1 MRKQGPEGL
10 NILAGNT
17 WPESARVSY
26 KVKGRESQHSLVQH
40 SQGVPITASGRQGS
54 FLQLPTPPWGQF
66 RPATLASCALPP
78 HPTPYMKAGTV
89 SAFSAVLHSQGC
101 FSVQQMFRKYLLSEG
116 DGESWVG
123 YEAYPRSAPLAATG
137 AGLSHK
143 TEPESGQ
150 GSQPAPQ
157 EQRSRQPSHWKDL
170 TLVFSSRQTPLVLV
184 ERLCECCMHFSYFYL
199 FT

>member
-17 WPESARVSY
+17 WPESAGVSY
-26 KVKGRESQHSLVQH
+26 KMKGRKSQHSLVQY

-54 FLQLPTPPWGQF
+54 FPQLPTPPWGHF

-89 SAFSAVLHSQGC
+89 SAFSAVLHNQGR
-101 FSVQQMFRKYLLSEG
+101 FPVQQMFRKYLLSEG

-123 YEAYPRSAPLAATG
+123 CEAYPRSAPLAETG

-150 GSQPAPQ
+150 GSQPAPP
-157 EQRSRQPSHWKDL
+157 EQRPRPPSHWKDL
-170 TLVFSSRQTPLVLV
+170 TLALSSHQTPLVLV
-184 ERLCECCMHFSYFYL
+184 ERICE
-199 FT
+199 